1 MHCGILTALCVPPLP
16 RRAIA
21 ARSRLLACARAHA
34 RAGRRGM
41 ARDADPEER
50 VRTALG
56 KLYDYFRRTERFW
69 VNVLR
74 DAELSPI
81 VQAGRQG
88 PIRLPDRRPRH
99 LSAGWRRRSTR
110 RIAALGH
117 GVDFR
122 TWESLTVRQGL
133 NDAQAK
139 DLMLAFVRCAGRAS
153 ASAPRKKTQPATG
166 VRGEVAGRSRSPRPR
181 TRRRPRIRRP
191 RVASHRP
198 RSHRHPR
205 RHPRPAQRMPSSETA
220 PRLIFPLS
228 HFTFPLS

>member
-1 MHCGILTALCVPPLP
+1 
-16 RRAIA
+16 
-21 ARSRLLACARAHA
+21 
-34 RAGRRGM
+34 M

-56 KLYDYFRRTERFW
+56 ELYDYFRRTERFW

-122 TWESLTVRQGL
+122 TWESLTVRQGR
-133 NDAQAK
+133 NDAQAM
-139 DLMLAFVRCAGRAS
+139 DLMLAFVRCACSSSASTPRRKTPTRPWCSRRDCWSASRPPSVRLTRAS
-153 ASAPRKKTQPATG
+153 GMTGSRHMPLRPPATH
-166 VRGEVAGRSRSPRPR
+166 RGA
-181 TRRRPRIRRP
+181 
-191 RVASHRP
+191 AWDL
-198 RSHRHPR
+198 
-205 RHPRPAQRMPSSETA
+205 TA
-220 PRLIFPLS
+220 YFHDPD
-228 HFTFPLS
+228 